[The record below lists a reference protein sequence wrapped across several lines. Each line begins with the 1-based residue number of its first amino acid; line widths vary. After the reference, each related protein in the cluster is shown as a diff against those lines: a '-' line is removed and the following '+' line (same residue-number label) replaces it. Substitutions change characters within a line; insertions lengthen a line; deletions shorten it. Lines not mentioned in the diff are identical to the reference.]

1 MADGSPA
8 ASAYRA
14 ARRFFT
20 DPRTVGVAQAA
31 PRTAAFMARSWAR
44 SRQSLPD
51 AAAAAAQPSLGLAA
65 QVLLDEVLIASMKNP
80 RLFPSEDDYRRA
92 GEEIRAAHVL
102 FETQGWLDDP
112 ERYHDA
118 RPAPSDAT
126 VRRRR
131 VLGQRFEH
139 LTFPSG
145 YEPHRGEPGGE
156 RWLAHERNRTAH
168 AFVLRHPGPDRPWL
182 VCIHG
187 FGTGRPLIDF
197 RGFRAPGLHRTLG
210 LNLLLPVLP
219 LHGPRQRPGA
229 ASGEGFMSIDLLDS
243 LHGLAQ
249 AAWDVRAAIAW
260 ARAAGGGAPV
270 GVYGL
275 SLGGYV
281 AALVASLEDDLACA
295 IAGIPATDLPDLY
308 RRHSTAAV
316 RRRALEAGA
325 LGAEATAVHRVVSPL
340 VLAPKLARGRRY
352 VFAGLGDRMSTS
364 DQARRLWRH
373 WDQPRIAWY
382 PGGHVGFWWASNVTR
397 FVTDAL
403 VESGMTTAADQG
415 AA

>member
-1 MADGSPA
+1 
-8 ASAYRA
+8 
-14 ARRFFT
+14 
-20 DPRTVGVAQAA
+20 
-31 PRTAAFMARSWAR
+31 MARSWAR
-44 SRQSLPD
+44 SRQLAPD
-51 AAAAAAQPSLGLAA
+51 PTAAPPQPSLGLAA

-80 RLFPSEDDYRRA
+80 RLFPDEDDYRRA
-92 GEEIRAAHVL
+92 GEEIRAAHEL
-102 FETQGWLDDP
+102 FGAEGWLDDP
-112 ERYHDA
+112 ERYHDERP
-118 RPAPSDAT
+118 RPADWS

-145 YEPHRGEPGGE
+145 YRPHPGEPGGE
-156 RWLAHERNRTAH
+156 RWSAHERNRTAH

-187 FGTGRPLIDF
+187 FGTGRPLVDF
-197 RGFRAPGLHRTLG
+197 RGFRAPHLHRALG

-260 ARAAGGGAPV
+260 VHAAGGGAPV

-281 AALVASLEDDLACA
+281 AALVASLEEGLACA

-308 RRHSTAAV
+308 RRHSTPSV
-316 RRRALEAGA
+316 RRQALESGA
-325 LGAEATAVHRVVSPL
+325 LGPEASAVHGVVSPL
-340 VLAPKLARGRRY
+340 VLRPKLPREGRY
-352 VFAGLGDRMSTS
+352 VFAGLGDRMSTA
-364 DQARRLWRH
+364 DQARRLWLH

-397 FVTDAL
+397 FVAEAL
-403 VESGMTTAADQG
+403 AESGLTTAA
-415 AA
+415 